1 MKTINTYQKKG
12 FVINHV
18 RYDEPTLG
26 GHYAIEVTYNDLEV
40 MSIDGLSLDASIEAF
55 NEEVKSLNRQVGD

>member
-18 RYDEPTLG
+18 RYDEATLG
-26 GHYAIEVTYNDLEV
+26 GHYAVEVTYNDLEI
-40 MSIDGLSLDASIEAF
+40 MSVDGLSLDASIEVF
-55 NEEVKSLNRQVGD
+55 NEEINNLNRQVK